1 MDDLLGCVDN
11 FSDTLAGPIDA
22 FPTFFDPADAL
33 QTDGIQERTPV
44 GNCCSIIKE
53 QIICSKK
60 TTEHR

>member
-33 QTDGIQERTPV
+33 QTDGIQRGLPWA
-44 GNCCSIIKE
+44 
-53 QIICSKK
+53 
-60 TTEHR
+60 